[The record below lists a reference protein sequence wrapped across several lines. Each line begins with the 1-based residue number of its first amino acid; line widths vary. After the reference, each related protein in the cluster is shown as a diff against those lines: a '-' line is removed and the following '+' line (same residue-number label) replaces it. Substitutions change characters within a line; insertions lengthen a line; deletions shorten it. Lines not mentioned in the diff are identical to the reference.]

1 MAASSENMNARV
13 KNSFQGVEVA
23 SSNSAKTYNSASQSM
38 EISNKR
44 LMLTTAG
51 MMANGIQL
59 SDIFDRMNKG
69 QLDVGKGSVMLA
81 LNFLQLA
88 AEVSTLNSAYGT
100 KIALQTASVAGDLRE
115 AASKAAET
123 AVRWAS
129 VAAKTA
135 ENVASAIADALM
147 GPYGWAILAGA
158 TVAAAG
164 GIALANQ
171 VPHAAQGAVFDR
183 PTLALVGEGGETE
196 IVSPMSKMREA
207 VGDELSNFNSEESVN
222 LTVIVQGAKNYSEA
236 YNGAFAGASKALD
249 MDRLRRQGLA

>member
-1 MAASSENMNARV
+1 MAQRTGETLSSQQVTVQINGVGFPAVVDGFNAMAASSENMNTRV
-13 KNSFQGVEVA
+13 KNSFQGVEAA
-23 SSNSAKTYNSASQSM
+23 SSNSAKSYYSASQSM

-44 LMLTTAG
+44 FMLTSAG

-69 QLDVGKGSVMLA
+69 QLDVGRGSVMLA

-123 AVRWAS
+123 AGRWGS

-164 GIALANQ
+164 GIALATQ
-171 VPHAAQGAVFDR
+171 VPHAAQGGIFDS
-183 PTLALVGEGGETE
+183 PTL
-196 IVSPMSKMREA
+196 
-207 VGDELSNFNSEESVN
+207 
-222 LTVIVQGAKNYSEA
+222 
-236 YNGAFAGASKALD
+236 
-249 MDRLRRQGLA
+249 